1 MKVLRASVAIPVIKP
16 SRMGLRLNNLF
27 ASFIPKRAWLST
39 DGYTRNKTN
48 VLETFT
54 ENTHGLPP
62 PPPPTHTHTQGI
74 KTKMID
80 RLLVFVEKLSGSDK
94 DTVVCGRCE
103 LRILILL
110 PTLLFFKRFTLS
122 LFLFS
127 FLLFLIL
134 FSSSSKPVQVV
145 VIDSSRLTSSETKE
159 KRAGMIC
166 M

>member
-1 MKVLRASVAIPVIKP
+1 M
-16 SRMGLRLNNLF
+16 
-27 ASFIPKRAWLST
+27 
-39 DGYTRNKTN
+39 
-48 VLETFT
+48 
-54 ENTHGLPP
+54 
-62 PPPPTHTHTQGI
+62 
-74 KTKMID
+74 
-80 RLLVFVEKLSGSDK
+80 FVEKLSGSDK

-103 LRILILL
+103 LHILILL
-110 PTLLFFKRFTLS
+110 PTLLFFLTFTLS
-122 LFLFS
+122 LFS